1 MPADYPQFIVVGTG
15 ADARVYRI
23 AGTSERTPR
32 WQSGRVAS
40 QDGDPYR
47 ERRIPLGDGSAGI
60 IGSHR
65 HSGKPTPH
73 GVADVTNGDT
83 SVEDRYGAGPLI
95 TTINLATG
103 DTYSAG
109 TIGSSLTIGGGAMT
123 NAAWTVIESQTL
135 GAASSSIS
143 FASGLS
149 PYTMFRITAYIVKD
163 GSAGNA
169 LVTLNGDTGTNY
181 DEQRLFGSSTTV
193 SAIRNTGQTS
203 FPATYTQIAASEA
216 ATLEIA
222 VTKPLAAGAGM
233 LLAQGARLGSGGID
247 RDSIAGIW
255 NNTSSLIS
263 QIDIASSSGN
273 FAAGTVAVLEGA

>member
-1 MPADYPQFIVVGTG
+1 
-15 ADARVYRI
+15 
-23 AGTSERTPR
+23 
-32 WQSGRVAS
+32 
-40 QDGDPYR
+40 
-47 ERRIPLGDGSAGI
+47 
-60 IGSHR
+60 
-65 HSGKPTPH
+65 
-73 GVADVTNGDT
+73 
-83 SVEDRYGAGPLI
+83 
-95 TTINLATG
+95 
-103 DTYSAG
+103 
-109 TIGSSLTIGGGAMT
+109 
-123 NAAWTVIESQTL
+123 
-135 GAASSSIS
+135 
-143 FASGLS
+143 
-149 PYTMFRITAYIVKD
+149 MFRITAYIVKD
-163 GSAGNA
+163 GSAGNV

-216 ATLEIA
+216 ATIDLTVA
-222 VTKPLAAGAGM
+222 KPLAAAAGM